1 MAAIYDEEKQP
12 GTHRHG
18 HTQASTVNPSD
29 EKDLHNIPIDGDSSG
44 KASPTLLYND
54 TAIRPSNGPFSQLR
68 RFEARM
74 DAKLGIESEAIE
86 RKRPEDK
93 RPVRWHE
100 ELTMALLWASGTMNT
115 SCFATGFLGW
125 EFGLSLKQ
133 AILITIFGSLL
144 GGCVTGYAATFGAA
158 TGLRQISVTRFSFGW
173 WPNKLIAALNAVQ
186 QVGWAAVS
194 CITGGLALTAVA
206 DGHISLVVGIIVI
219 AVVALIISFVGLNAI
234 LVYERYAWLIYF
246 VIFMI
251 IFGETGKYADNT
263 TPASVTGTTLSGTV
277 LSLLAIIYGSSAS
290 WCTMASDYYVHY
302 PTQVSRVKVFLM
314 TSFGIAIPTSIGML
328 AGCVVASA
336 LNNRPEWKDAY
347 ENEGLGFLIQDMLYP
362 RGFAKLL
369 LTLLVLSGI
378 NTNIISIYSS
388 AISCQQ
394 FSRPFARVPRFIW
407 TFVCFAAILGLALG
421 GRQKLN
427 TYLQNFLSLLG
438 YWCTSYFVILFSE
451 HVVFRKGRF
460 ENYDLEGWND
470 PSRLPHGIA
479 AACAFGLAIVAWVMG
494 MVQTWYVG
502 PLGKLIGDYGG
513 DVANEFAFVVTAL
526 VYLPAR
532 YLELKVFGR

>member
-1 MAAIYDEEKQP
+1 MATYDEEKAPGDHQP
-12 GTHRHG
+12 
-18 HTQASTVNPSD
+18 PSLIHKD
-29 EKDLHNIPIDGDSSG
+29 KDLHDIPIIDGDSSG

-54 TAIRPSNGPFSQLR
+54 TPIRPSNGLFSKLR

-93 RPVRWHE
+93 RPVKWYE

-133 AILITIFGSLL
+133 SILITIFGSLL
-144 GGCVTGYAATFGAA
+144 GGAVTGYAATFGAA

-173 WPNKLIAALNAVQ
+173 WPNKIIAALNAVQ

-206 DGHISLVVGIIVI
+206 DGHISLVVGIVVI

-246 VIFMI
+246 IIFMI

-263 TPASVTGTTLSGTV
+263 TPASVTGATLSGTV

-302 PTQVSRVKVFLM
+302 PTNVSRVKVFLM

-336 LNNRPEWKDAY
+336 LNNRPDWKDAY
-347 ENEGLGFLIQDMLYP
+347 ENQGLGFLIQDMLYP

-421 GRQKLN
+421 GREKLN

-451 HVVFRKGRF
+451 HVIFRKGSF
-460 ENYDLEGWND
+460 ENYDLDGWND
-470 PSRLPHGIA
+470 PSRLPLGIA
-479 AACAFGLAIVAWVMG
+479 AFTAFGLAIVAWVMG
-494 MVQTWYVG
+494 MVETWYVG

-513 DVANEFAFVVTAL
+513 DVANEFAFVVTTV

-532 YLELKVFGR
+532 YMELKVFGR